1 MDVPLE
7 DILVRNEYLL
17 ANNHVETTLELF
29 DIENLLYIFTQ
40 STQYMKQFQADV
52 LTNEPYELEAFAQT
66 EFVEKCDK
74 CNYKEICLK

>member
-52 LTNEPYELEAFAQT
+52 
-66 EFVEKCDK
+66 
-74 CNYKEICLK
+74 